1 MSVNHTANPF
11 SKRSEEWEQLRKLIE
26 KVKAGGLAAL
36 NEQQLW
42 ELPSLYRKTLSDL
55 SLARTK
61 AGNPA
66 LIQELEQLCNSAH
79 AVIYAGTL
87 RRESSGLL
95 HYIAR
100 ELPMAVRRRY
110 GYVLAS
116 AAIMLFFAAVG
127 YVHCLL
133 SPTIVET
140 VLGPKLLGGIH
151 SSIAAARSDADLK
164 LAAQIEEGERVSAW
178 LMITINNISVSVRAF
193 IFGIAGALP
202 TQIILAV
209 NGYLLGAV
217 AYVYVNTD
225 PGVKVNLP
233 LYFVA
238 GIAPHGFIE
247 LSAICISAAAGML
260 LGLSWIFPGAKPRG
274 QALRDVVP
282 DAMRMALACALTLLV
297 AGMIEGFVTP
307 LKAPAGMGQDMWF
320 WLKIA
325 CGSVVF
331 ALWFGWLYLGGRR
344 RMQSTS
350 IAGK

>member
-1 MSVNHTANPF
+1 MKADSLPGPF
-11 SKRSEEWEQLRKLIE
+11 GKRSAEWEQLRSLIE
-26 KVKAGGLAAL
+26 KVKAGGLPSL
-36 NEQQLW
+36 SEQQLW

-55 SLARTK
+55 SLARTQ
-61 AGNPA
+61 ASHPA

-87 RRESSGLL
+87 RRESAGLL

-100 ELPMAVRRRY
+100 ELPLAVRRRS
-110 GYVLAS
+110 GYVLAA
-116 AAIMLFFAAVG
+116 AAIMLFFAVVG

-133 SPTIVET
+133 SPELVET
-140 VLGPKLLGGIH
+140 VLGPKLLGSIH

-217 AYVYVNTD
+217 AFVYVNTD
-225 PGVKVNLP
+225 PGVQVNLP

-260 LGLSWIFPGAKPRG
+260 LGLSWVFPGAKPRG

-282 DAMRMALACALTLLV
+282 DAMRLALTCALTLLI
-297 AGMIEGFVTP
+297 AGVIEGFVTP
-307 LKAPAGMGQDMWF
+307 LKAPAGMEQDLWF

-325 CGSVVF
+325 FGSLVF

-344 RMQSTS
+344 RKGVRINSG
-350 IAGK
+350 A